1 MLTNTEI
8 EIRKKIWFELSEFY
22 LDTDLGLENLKRKAK
37 VFKESGL
44 DINTIKEINF
54 YEVAPIL
61 IDNLRSNTGIWDEFD
76 QERIRNILEI
86 KSRNIRNKP
95 KKIFDKIEDFLHR
108 LEVNFYTKRYLKKIE
123 FFLNQ

>member
-61 IDNLRSNTGIWDEFD
+61 IDNLRSNTGIWDEFCD
-76 QERIRNILEI
+76 TR
-86 KSRNIRNKP
+86 P
-95 KKIFDKIEDFLHR
+95 KRKCISISSSIFLFDKIEDFLHR